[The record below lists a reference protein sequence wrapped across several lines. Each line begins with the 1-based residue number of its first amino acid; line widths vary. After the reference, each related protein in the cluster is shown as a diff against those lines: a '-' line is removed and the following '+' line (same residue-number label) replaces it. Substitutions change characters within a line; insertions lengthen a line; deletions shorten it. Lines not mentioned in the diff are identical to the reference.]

1 MIGDETVRQR
11 ILREHAILRV
21 LIKRLQ
27 KAAQGAADDAG
38 FAQDLRDAGRTL
50 HLVLEA
56 HALLEEQLFG
66 PAIVASRR
74 PRLLEDLHEH
84 HARALAGLQ
93 RLRGR
98 GIENYAATALRLV
111 PYLFAA
117 LDLEDRELSGGAGDA
132 PAPEPRKKLAS
143 LRVGMKGRG
152 SSLDSMGRTR
162 PIADHSAGGSDASP
176 PAASRPAD
184 APPA

>member
-27 KAAQGAADDAG
+27 KAAQGATDDG

-56 HALLEEQLFG
+56 HAFLEEQLLG
-66 PAIVASRR
+66 PAIVASRG
-74 PRLLEDLHEH
+74 PSLLEDLHEH

-98 GIENYAATALRLV
+98 GIEKYAATALRLV
-111 PYLFAA
+111 PRLFAA

-132 PAPEPRKKLAS
+132 PAPEPRKELAI

-152 SSLDSMGRTR
+152 SSLDSMARTG
-162 PIADHSAGGSDASP
+162 PIADHSAGGSEVSP